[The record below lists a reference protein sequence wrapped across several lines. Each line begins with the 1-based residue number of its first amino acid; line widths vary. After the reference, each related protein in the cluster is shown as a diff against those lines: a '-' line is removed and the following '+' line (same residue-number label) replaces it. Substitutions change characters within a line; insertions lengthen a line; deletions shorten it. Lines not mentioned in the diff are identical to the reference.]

1 MEALVEALE
10 AYGESVKIP
19 AGTDILKQGQE
30 VEGLFLIL
38 WGSVSE
44 YEQEGQGREKR
55 RRSLGPGEVMAPL
68 AGVRRFQARATARAE
83 TDVAAF
89 FLSRESL
96 RRLESESPETA
107 VVLFKRLVE
116 KMMES

>member
-1 MEALVEALE
+1 MEALVEALV
-10 AYGESVKIP
+10 AYGETVKHP
-19 AGTDILKQGQE
+19 AGTELLEQGQE

-44 YEQEGQGREKR
+44 YERDAEGREKWM
-55 RRSLGPGEVMAPL
+55 RSLGPGHVIAPL
-68 AGVRRFQARATARAE
+68 AGVRRFQARTTARAE

-89 FLSRESL
+89 FLSPESL
-96 RRLESESPETA
+96 CRLEAESPETA
-107 VVLFKRLVE
+107 VVLLKRLVE